1 MREMKDSGIE
11 WIGDIPKSWKTIQ
24 IKNLFIILSGATPT
38 PDTDNWDGDVLWIT
52 PADYK
57 TKDKY
62 VSEGKRNISQQGFN
76 TCSTSIIPK
85 GSIIFSK
92 RAPIGTVAINTK
104 ALCTNQGCLSCISKS
119 DTCNDYFYYVMS
131 IGTEHFELLGSG
143 TTFKEISANSF
154 SNCKLP
160 CPDKGEQERIAGF
173 LDRKCVEIDS
183 LVSDIQRQIELLEEY
198 KRSVITEAVT
208 KGLDKNAPMKDSGIE
223 WIGDIPEHWE
233 IKKIK
238 YIGSVRN
245 GLTYTPQDLC
255 DNGTLVLRSSNVQNG
270 KLSLED
276 NVYVSCNVKSELMIK
291 KGDILIC
298 SRNGS
303 KELIGKNAII
313 TEDINAAFGA
323 FMMILRCD
331 SPKYLYYILNSNIFS
346 YYLGTFFTSTINQ
359 LTGANFNN
367 MKIVYCED
375 KAEQSQIIS
384 YLDEKCDEIDSII
397 SEKKQ
402 QLEAIEEYKK
412 SLIFEY
418 VTGKREVTQI

>member
-11 WIGDIPKSWKTIQ
+11 WIGDIPEHWETVKIKYLTTIRSEKGIFDPKSDIY
-24 IKNLFIILSGATPT
+24 IGLENIMSYKNDIITT
-38 PDTDNWDGDVLWIT
+38 DTEYI
-52 PADYK
+52 
-57 TKDKY
+57 
-62 VSEGKRNISQQGFN
+62 
-76 TCSTSIIPK
+76 TSIYDVCKK
-85 GSIIFSK
+85 GDILFSK
-92 RAPIGTVAINTK
+92 LRPYLVKVIIAPFDCFCTGELMQFKSFDGNKRYFWYWLQNSCFIEVVNASTYGSKMPRANPEFILN
-104 ALCTNQGCLSCISKS
+104 LSMLRPPLPEQQQI
-119 DTCNDYFYYVMS
+119 
-131 IGTEHFELLGSG
+131 
-143 TTFKEISANSF
+143 ANY
-154 SNCKLP
+154 
-160 CPDKGEQERIAGF
+160 
-173 LDRKCVEIDS
+173 LDRKCAEIDS

-223 WIGDIPEHWE
+223 WIGDIPEHWG
-233 IKKIK
+233 IRKIK

-384 YLDEKCDEIDSII
+384 YLDEKCNEIDSII

-418 VTGKREVTQI
+418 VTGKREVK